1 MILNLKKFNKFVNY
15 LLFKMESINNVIN
28 LIKPNVYMT
37 SIDLKD
43 VFFLVPI
50 HNDRPKYLTFMFGN
64 LSQFTSMPN
73 SYGPAMRI
81 FTKISKVPFGHLRSQ
96 GRNSVVYVAD
106 LYLQENMYQSCLT
119 NILDTVNLLREL
131 GFVIHQHKL
140 FLTLSQTIV
149 LFRIYYIVNAHD
161 IAFNWW
167 KEK

>member
-1 MILNLKKFNKFVNY
+1 MIVQSILHLCLEICLNLHPCLIAMDLLWEY
-15 LLFKMESINNVIN
+15 LL
-28 LIKPNVYMT
+28 
-37 SIDLKD
+37 
-43 VFFLVPI
+43 
-50 HNDRPKYLTFMFGN
+50 KY
-64 LSQFTSMPN
+64 Q
-73 SYGPAMRI
+73 
-81 FTKISKVPFGHLRSQ
+81 KVPFGHLRSQ

-140 FLTLSQTIV
+140 LLTLSQTIV

>member
-81 FTKISKVPFGHLRSQ
+81 FTKISKSTFRTFEEPRSQ
-96 GRNSVVYVAD
+96 LSCICSRFISPRKYVSVLPY
-106 LYLQENMYQSCLT
+106 
-119 NILDTVNLLREL
+119 
-131 GFVIHQHKL
+131 
-140 FLTLSQTIV
+140 
-149 LFRIYYIVNAHD
+149 
-161 IAFNWW
+161 
-167 KEK
+167 